1 MPEPDHDEA
10 MSSSSPCRP
19 TLSRRFI
26 QRFRKDAT
34 GATPIELAL
43 VALPFFALLFA
54 ILEGALVFWANQVL
68 GTAVTDASRE
78 LYTGR
83 FQQTTSATPPAELP
97 ARFLAEVCRRTGGM
111 FNCATLKVD
120 VRTYASFPNGIP
132 SPIITDPD
140 GTRRLDPNFGAYQA
154 PQATQIAVVQA
165 AAEYPVFV
173 PLMGANKSNISGG
186 RRLLVSTAAFR
197 TEAF

>member
-1 MPEPDHDEA
+1 M
-10 MSSSSPCRP
+10 
-19 TLSRRFI
+19 LSRRFI
-26 QRFRKDAT
+26 KRFRKDEA
-34 GATPIELAL
+34 GATPIELSL

-54 ILEGALVFWANQVL
+54 IIEGALVFWANQVL
-68 GTAVTDASRE
+68 GAAVTEASRE

-83 FQQTTSATPPAELP
+83 FQQTTSSIPPAELP
-97 ARFLAEVCRRTGGM
+97 GRFLTEVCRRTGGL
-111 FNCATLKVD
+111 FDCASLKVD
-120 VRTYASFPNGIP
+120 VRTYASFPNGVP
-132 SPIITDPD
+132 TPIITDPD

-165 AAEYPVFV
+165 AAEYPVLV

-186 RRLLVSTAAFR
+186 KRLLVSTAAFR